1 MDFNVLIQFISS
13 VGFPIACCGAM
24 MYYVK
29 YVTDKNREDLQHIME
44 THREEMRGME
54 QAVNNNTVALTELR
68 VLMEKEGD

>member
-44 THREEMRGME
+44 THHEEMRGME